1 MTKKNADETFK
12 SVKVRVFFFSNSKCL
27 SAPKTFSG
35 ECVHNPVRREQSRGR
50 DWRAR
55 RKRQRMNNYKRG
67 REREKGREKTSPAP
81 AVQKE
86 SVGFKPACPFISY
99 FKKSLKKW
107 AGDPV
112 RPSQVGI

>member
-1 MTKKNADETFK
+1 MNDYK
-12 SVKVRVFFFSNSKCL
+12 S
-27 SAPKTFSG
+27 
-35 ECVHNPVRREQSRGR
+35 
-50 DWRAR
+50 
-55 RKRQRMNNYKRG
+55 G

-99 FKKSLKKW
+99 FKKSLKRW

-112 RPSQVGI
+112 